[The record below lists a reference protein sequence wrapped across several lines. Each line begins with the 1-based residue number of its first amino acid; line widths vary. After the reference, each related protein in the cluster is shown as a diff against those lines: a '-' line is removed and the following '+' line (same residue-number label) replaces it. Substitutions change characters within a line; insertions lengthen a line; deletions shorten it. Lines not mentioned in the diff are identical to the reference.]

1 MILKRIFD
9 EYNFQLEPIIIKEYK
24 RLNLTFPESIV
35 LMALFSIYRKR
46 KTFSIL
52 AISRRVEFN
61 QAEIGEIVDSLINK
75 QLLQVELE
83 VKDDKTREVFN
94 LDKVFEKIEALFI
107 EDQKE
112 KNILQK
118 EQDIKI
124 TIKAFE
130 NGMGRLLK
138 TYELENIRRWYEDD
152 LYTHD
157 DIMIAIERAQNR
169 LSVKYVERILS
180 QEKLE
185 KIEVDQE
192 TEKALESLFKA
203 V

>member
-9 EYNFQLEPIIIKEYK
+9 EYNFQIEPIIIKEYK

-61 QAEIGEIVDSLINK
+61 QAEIGEIVDCLINK
-75 QLLQVELE
+75 QFLQVELE

-118 EQDIKI
+118 GQDIKI
-124 TIKAFE
+124 TVKAFE

>member
-9 EYNFQLEPIIIKEYK
+9 EYNFQIEPIIIKEYK

-61 QAEIGEIVDSLINK
+61 QAEIGEIVDSLISK
-75 QLLQVELE
+75 QFLQVELE

>member
-9 EYNFQLEPIIIKEYK
+9 EYNFQIEPIIIKEYK

-61 QAEIGEIVDSLINK
+61 QAEIGEIVDSLISK

>member
-9 EYNFQLEPIIIKEYK
+9 EYNFQIEPIIIKEYK

-61 QAEIGEIVDSLINK
+61 QAEIGEIVDCLINK
-75 QLLQVELE
+75 QFLQVELE

>member
-9 EYNFQLEPIIIKEYK
+9 EYNFQIEPIIIKEYK

-75 QLLQVELE
+75 QFLQVELE

-112 KNILQK
+112 KKILQK

-157 DIMIAIERAQNR
+157 DITIAIERAQNR

>member
-75 QLLQVELE
+75 QFLQVELE

>member
-9 EYNFQLEPIIIKEYK
+9 EYNFQIEPIIIKEYK

-61 QAEIGEIVDSLINK
+61 QAEIGEIVDSLISK
-75 QLLQVELE
+75 QFLQVELE
-83 VKDDKTREVFN
+83 VKDDKTREVFK

>member
-1 MILKRIFD
+1 
-9 EYNFQLEPIIIKEYK
+9 
-24 RLNLTFPESIV
+24 
-35 LMALFSIYRKR
+35 MALFSIYRKR

-75 QLLQVELE
+75 QFLQVELE

>member
-9 EYNFQLEPIIIKEYK
+9 EYNFQIEPIIIKEYK

-61 QAEIGEIVDSLINK
+61 QAEIGEIVDSLISK
-75 QLLQVELE
+75 QFLQVELE

-192 TEKALESLFKA
+192 TEIALESLFKA

>member
-1 MILKRIFD
+1 MFD

>member
-9 EYNFQLEPIIIKEYK
+9 EYNFQIEPIIIKEYK

-75 QLLQVELE
+75 QFLQVELE

-185 KIEVDQE
+185 RIEVDQE

>member
-9 EYNFQLEPIIIKEYK
+9 EYNFQIEPIIIKEYK

-61 QAEIGEIVDSLINK
+61 KAEIGEIVDSLINK
-75 QLLQVELE
+75 QFLQVELE

>member
-9 EYNFQLEPIIIKEYK
+9 EYNFQIEPIIIKEYK

-75 QLLQVELE
+75 QFLQVELE

-152 LYTHD
+152 FYTHD

>member
-9 EYNFQLEPIIIKEYK
+9 EYNFQIEPIIIKEYK

-75 QLLQVELE
+75 QFLQVELE

>member
-9 EYNFQLEPIIIKEYK
+9 EYNFQIEPIIIKEYK